1 MTVRSD
7 QQLLGPIEI
16 RPEVTMLSVL
26 RHLNYKAWFAIAEFI
41 DNALQSYLANRKEL
55 EVLHGPDFRLLVEV
69 RIDTSGPGQI
79 VVTDNAAGI
88 SSRDFP
94 RAFRAAQVP
103 TDRSGL
109 SEFGMGMKSAACW
122 FAETWSVRT
131 KAIGESAERTIHFD
145 ISHIVDNR
153 IESLSTESRD
163 VDPAAHYTVVSLRG
177 LHHVPQG
184 RTLGKIKEHLASIY
198 RMFLRDGRM
207 ILKFNGEPLSY
218 ATATVLTAVPYTSPG
233 LPAQGDDV
241 RPLLWRKDINLD
253 FGQGQ
258 RVTGFAALREVGS
271 TPFAGFALFRRDRLI
286 EGSHDETYRPSF
298 IFKQTNSYP
307 YQRLFGE
314 LHVEGFEVSH
324 TKDGFRWEEYEDI
337 FLDYLKGQL
346 EEGPLDLLSQAENYR
361 ALPSKRSIESRA
373 LAATASVA
381 EYLATD
387 VAPLLVAAHVN
398 PVETSPLPESLP
410 VSQLQ
415 ASERTVEIDDGN
427 WRWAIT
433 IRTSV
438 DPAREDWVSLAKQE
452 SLQGDVARVRRLC
465 VDLSLAHPFS
475 SEFLGANNEN
485 VELFLRIAAAVCISL
500 LLSEDVTGE
509 APESVLYHFNYL
521 MRGALIRASLVKHD
535 DDQDQGSKDHQTAA
549 SLGA

>member
-1 MTVRSD
+1 MPVIAD
-7 QQLLGPIEI
+7 PQLTGPIEI

-41 DNALQSYLANRKEL
+41 DNALQSYLANRPAL
-55 EVLHGPDFRLLVEV
+55 EALHGAEFQLLVDV
-69 RIDTSGPGQI
+69 RVDTNGPGQI
-79 VVTDNAAGI
+79 VITDNAAGI
-88 SSRDFP
+88 SVADFP

-103 TDRSGL
+103 LDRSGL

-131 KAIGESAERTIHFD
+131 KAIGESVERTIDFD
-145 ISHIVDNR
+145 IRHIVDNK
-153 IESLSTESRD
+153 IESLNTESRA
-163 VDPAAHYTVVSLRG
+163 VDLATHYTVVSLRG

-207 ILKFNGEPLSY
+207 TLKFNGDFLSH
-218 ATATVLTAVPYTSPG
+218 ASPTVLTAMPYASSG
-233 LPAQGDDV
+233 VPAQGVDGQPV
-241 RPLLWRKDINLD
+241 LWKKNIHLD
-253 FGQGQ
+253 FGKGQ

-286 EGSHDETYRPSF
+286 EGSYDETYRPSF

-337 FLDYLKGQL
+337 FLDCLKSEL
-346 EEGPLDLLSQAENYR
+346 EAKPLDLLAQADNYR
-361 ALPSKRSIESRA
+361 ALPSKKSIESRA
-373 LAATASVA
+373 AAATASVA
-381 EYLATD
+381 EYLEND
-387 VAPLLVAAHVN
+387 VAPLLVEARAN
-398 PVETSPLPESLP
+398 PADAPPLPAMLAPSP
-410 VSQLQ
+410 LQ
-415 ASERTVEIDDGN
+415 ASERTVGIDDGN
-427 WRWAIT
+427 WQWVIT

-452 SLQGDVARVRRLC
+452 SLLVDADKIRRLC
-465 VDLSLAHPFS
+465 VELSLAHPFS

-485 VELFLRIAAAVCISL
+485 VELFLRIATAVSIAL
-500 LLSEDVTGE
+500 VLSEDVTGD
-509 APESVLYHFNYL
+509 APETVLFHFNYL
-521 MRGALIRASLVKHD
+521 MRGALIRASLAID
-535 DDQDQGSKDHQTAA
+535 D
-549 SLGA
+549 SLNQNS